1 MTTCLS
7 KDDAGAPICNRGKQQ
22 YGGADAAMG
31 DRDQKKPY
39 LAVTCHIRAEMRVP
53 VYVTVAT
60 HRHPVLRI
68 ILVNTHARRTNDMIN
83 LPDGIVSVHLGNERY
98 RGAYYFRG
106 DKLVVT
112 AYGMRESSAD
122 LEVLGGGQTRTDRH
136 GTGVAGDAGLAPR
149 AGPLRHYDPDLL
161 LALS

>member
-60 HRHPVLRI
+60 H
-68 ILVNTHARRTNDMIN
+68 ARRTNDMIN

-122 LEVLGGGQTRTDRH
+122 LEVLGGERGKAM
-136 GTGVAGDAGLAPR
+136 VNLAKLVLIDMVR
-149 AGPLRHYDPDLL
+149 ASQAMPDWHPE
-161 LALS
+161 LALCGTTTQIYY